1 MSTPTTSSEPR
12 ELASRANDGLE
23 VTLFWIQSTNR
34 LVVSVSDTKT
44 GDRFAL
50 PAEASNAL
58 DVFYHPFAHA
68 ARKGV
73 EYTAALREPHCDEAA
88 RA

>member
-1 MSTPTTSSEPR
+1 MRTLTTSSEPR

-34 LVVSVSDTKT
+34 LVVSVSDKRT

-50 PAEASNAL
+50 PTEDSNAL

-68 ARKGV
+68 ARKGI
-73 EYTAALREPHCDEAA
+73 EYSTALREPQCDEAA
-88 RA
+88 CA